1 MVTKQLCCANI
12 AVMELMMAKG
22 LCHSCLSSAV
32 EVQLVHGVSLCQN
45 CFQRRGKEIEERL
58 EKNDG

>member
-1 MVTKQLCCANI
+1 
-12 AVMELMMAKG
+12 MAKG

-45 CFQRRGKEIEERL
+45 CFQKIGKKVEERL
-58 EKNDG
+58 KNHDD